1 MARRG
6 RRRRAVRRRVSRV
19 RRRVS
24 RAGRK
29 HKKSIITTVG
39 SAVATIVF
47 FSQLTQ
53 KDRDAGAYS
62 SPDMGTKVKVFANN
76 VTGRILGFNAFS
88 DVQKFPQTINING
101 AFNRFSGASLAG
113 VIYGSLPFGFLP
125 HKGKVKSI
133 SKKTLVASILGGIFD
148 APAGGSSSQSIISSP
163 MISNGRQVSTT

>member
-1 MARRG
+1 MASRRNI
-6 RRRRAVRRRVSRV
+6 RRRIRRRAKAVRRRVGK
-19 RRRVS
+19 
-24 RAGRK
+24 AGRK

-47 FSQLTQ
+47 FSQLTA
-53 KDRDAGAYS
+53 KDRESGAYS
-62 SPDMGTKVKVFANN
+62 SPDMGTKVKVFTNN
-76 VTGRILGFNAFS
+76 VTGRILGFNFFS

-148 APAGGSSSQSIISSP
+148 APGGSSSHSIVSSP

>member
-1 MARRG
+1 M
-6 RRRRAVRRRVSRV
+6 
-19 RRRVS
+19 
-24 RAGRK
+24 K
-29 HKKSIITTVG
+29 HWSLGWLIISIITTVG

-53 KDRDAGAYS
+53 KDRDSGAYS

-113 VIYGSLPFGFLP
+113 VIYGSLPFSFLP

-148 APAGGSSSQSIISSP
+148 APSGGTSSQTSFISSP
-163 MISNGRQVSTT
+163 MISNNRQVSTVWL